1 MLKELEMEHEKKLA
15 QSLAV
20 SKIAFHFLGVKT
32 FDVRNSD
39 QLDFYDLSVGSIKA
53 ALDAAYEAGV
63 AQNQKP
69 NASHP

>member
-1 MLKELEMEHEKKLA
+1 MDQDKKLIE

-20 SKIAFHFLGVKT
+20 SKIAIQILGIKT

-53 ALDAAYEAGV
+53 ALDASYEAGRLTGSKD
-63 AQNQKP
+63 ATNGK
-69 NASHP
+69 HL